1 MELIGQTKFIAGT
14 KKFIEDTKVAKME
27 IDSPN
32 IKQEMEKK
40 EQISIDDGKK
50 EIRLNRR
57 IV

>member
-14 KKFIEDTKVAKME
+14 KEFIEDTKVAKME
-27 IDSPN
+27 IDGPN

-40 EQISIDDGKK
+40 EQISIDHGKK